1 MRPPPPVHDEAAR
14 LSALEA
20 YGLAADDAQMD
31 VGPLLK
37 LARSLFDVPTVLLSL
52 VESHRQIFAARLG
65 LDVCETGRDVSF
77 CAHALEREDALLV
90 PDARLDPRFCDNPL
104 VTGEPHIRFY
114 VGHPLV
120 TPTGHTI
127 GTLCLIDSKPRS
139 TFTADDQAN
148 LKGLADLVL
157 DKLEMRRLERARH
170 AGQIRFERISAT
182 SPDGIICANDQGEIT
197 FWNAAA
203 TRLFGFSEQEA
214 LGRSID
220 LIVPD
225 RMRGG
230 HGGGLARVAAGG
242 KPKLVGTVIELPA
255 QRKDGSEFPI
265 ELSLSMWSEGERVS
279 FGSISR
285 DISDRRANEDRLY
298 RLAHLDSLTE
308 LPNRTVLR
316 QRLEEVVQV
325 GTEAS
330 LIAVDLDG
338 FKEINDTLGH
348 SAGDALLKLV
358 AARLVACARPHD
370 TVARLG
376 GDEFAL
382 LLPDVGDP
390 LAAAETADCVISS
403 LSEPFSLDGEIVHI
417 AASAG
422 LAMFPTH
429 GEHAEDLLASA
440 DLALYQA
447 KNEGRHCRRFFTPA
461 LRRSAVAKR
470 NQELELQRAVAQG
483 ELELFYQPQVRAADG
498 TLVGAEALLRWR
510 HPEVGLISPAA
521 FLPNLESGRLAAQV
535 GEWVVRTACRQ
546 TAAWRSAGLT
556 DFRMGVNLFGVQ
568 FRTGDLAGIV
578 RDALA
583 ESALPP
589 SALELEITENIV
601 LRHDDAM
608 IIPLN
613 ELRDDGVGIAFDDYG
628 TGYASLSLLKRF
640 PLTRLKIDQ
649 SFVRTMCDSLE
660 DAAIVRAVI
669 LLGRSFGL
677 AVIAE
682 GVETREQ
689 QDMLIAEGCEELQ
702 GYLFGRPV
710 DADAFAARW
719 VTPKASAGRAR
730 RRAHASLA

>member
-1 MRPPPPVHDEAAR
+1 M
-14 LSALEA
+14 SALDA
-20 YGLAADDAQMD
+20 YGLVADAAEVD

-52 VESHRQIFAARLG
+52 VERHRQVFAARLG
-65 LDVCETGRDVSF
+65 LDVCETDRDISF
-77 CAHALEREDALLV
+77 CAHALEREDALV
-90 PDARLDPRFCDNPL
+90 VADARLDPRFCDNPL

-114 VGHPLV
+114 AGHPLV

-127 GTLCLIDSKPRS
+127 GTLCLIDAKSRS
-139 TFTADDQAN
+139 AFTADDRAN

-157 DKLEMRRLERARH
+157 DKLEMRRLERARQD
-170 AGQIRFERISAT
+170 GQMRFERISAT
-182 SPDGIICANDQGEIT
+182 SPDGIICANDQGQIT

-203 TRLFGFSEQEA
+203 TRLFGHSEQEVI
-214 LGRSID
+214 GRSID
-220 LIVPD
+220 IIVPD

-230 HGGGLARVAAGG
+230 HGGGLARVVAGG
-242 KPKLVGTVIELPA
+242 TPRLVGTVVELPA

-308 LPNRTVLR
+308 LPNRMVLR
-316 QRLEEVVQV
+316 QRLEEVVQK

-470 NQELELQRAVAQG
+470 TQELELQRAVAQG
-483 ELELFYQPQVRAADG
+483 ELELFYQPQVRAANG

-510 HPEVGLISPAA
+510 HPGMGLISPAA
-521 FLPNLESGRLAAQV
+521 FLPNLEGGRLAAQV
-535 GEWVVRTACRQ
+535 GEWVIRTACRQ
-546 TAAWRSAGLT
+546 TAAWRSAGLS

-568 FRTGDLAGIV
+568 FRTGDLAAIV
-578 RDALA
+578 RDALR
-583 ESALPP
+583 ECALPP
-589 SALELEITENIV
+589 SALELEITENII

-608 IIPLN
+608 ITPLK
-613 ELRDDGVGIAFDDYG
+613 ELRDEGVGIAFDDYG
-628 TGYASLSLLKRF
+628 TGYASLSLLKRY
-640 PLTRLKIDQ
+640 PLTRLKVDQ
-649 SFVRTMCDSLE
+649 SFVRNMCDSAE

-677 AVIAE
+677 DVIAE
-682 GVETREQ
+682 GVETLEQ
-689 QDMLIAEGCEELQ
+689 QEMLIAEGCEELQ

-710 DADAFAARW
+710 DADAFAACW
-719 VTPKASAGRAR
+719 ASSASASGATVRYTSGSR
-730 RRAHASLA
+730 L

>member
-120 TPTGHTI
+120 TPSGHTI

-403 LSEPFSLDGEIVHI
+403 LSEPFSLNGEIVHI

-613 ELRDDGVGIAFDDYG
+613 ELRDEGVGIAFDDYG

>member
-1 MRPPPPVHDEAAR
+1 
-14 LSALEA
+14 
-20 YGLAADDAQMD
+20 MD
-31 VGPLLK
+31 VGSLLQ

-52 VESHRQIFAARLG
+52 VERHRQIFAARLG
-65 LDVCETGRDVSF
+65 LDVCETGRNVSF
-77 CAHALEREDALLV
+77 CAHALERNDALLV

-114 VGHPLV
+114 AGHPLI
-120 TPTGHTI
+120 TPAGHTI
-127 GTLCLIDSKPRS
+127 GTLCLLDAKPRQ
-139 TFTADDQAN
+139 TFTADDRAN

-157 DKLEMRRLERARH
+157 DKLEMRRLERARQD
-170 AGQIRFERISAT
+170 GQTRFERIAAT
-182 SPDGIICANDQGEIT
+182 SPDGIICANDQSEIT

-203 TRLFGFSEQEA
+203 SRLFGFSEQEA
-214 LGRSID
+214 LGRRID

-230 HGGGLARVAAGG
+230 HGAGLARVAAGG
-242 KPKLVGTVIELPA
+242 EPRLVGTVVELPA
-255 QRKDGSEFPI
+255 LRKDGSEFPI
-265 ELSLSMWSEGERVS
+265 ELSLSMWREGERVS

-285 DISDRRANEDRLY
+285 DISGRRANEDRLH

-308 LPNRTVLR
+308 LPNRMVLR
-316 QRLEEVVQV
+316 QRLEEVV
-325 GTEAS
+325 GRGAEAS

-358 AARLVACARPHD
+358 AARLLACARPHD

-382 LLPDVGDP
+382 LLPSVGDP
-390 LAAAETADCVISS
+390 LAAAEMADCVIAS
-403 LSEPFSLDGEIVHI
+403 LSEPFLVDGETVHI

-422 LAMFPTH
+422 LAMFPAH

-470 NQELELQRAVAQG
+470 NQELELQRAVAEG
-483 ELELFYQPQVRAADG
+483 ELELFYQPQVRAADAR
-498 TLVGAEALLRWR
+498 LVGAEALLRWR
-510 HPEVGLISPAA
+510 HPERGLISPVA
-521 FLPNLESGRLAAQV
+521 FLPNLEGGRLAGQV

-546 TAAWRSAGLT
+546 TAAWRTAGLT

-568 FRTGDLAGIV
+568 FRTGDLAATV
-578 RDALA
+578 RDALT

-589 SALELEITENIV
+589 SALELEITENII

-608 IIPLN
+608 ITPLK
-613 ELRDDGVGIAFDDYG
+613 ELRDEGVGIAFDDYG
-628 TGYASLSLLKRF
+628 TGYASLSQLKRY

-649 SFVRTMCDSLE
+649 SFVRHMCDSEE

-682 GVETREQ
+682 GVETHEQ
-689 QDMLIAEGCEELQ
+689 RKMLIAEGCEELQ

-710 DADAFAARW
+710 DAEAFAQRWASFESTAR
-719 VTPKASAGRAR
+719 SGSR
-730 RRAHASLA
+730 RTH

>member
-1 MRPPPPVHDEAAR
+1 MRPPPPVDDEAAR

-20 YGLAADDAQMD
+20 YGLAADDAQVD

-37 LARSLFDVPTVLLSL
+37 LARSLFDIPTVLLSL
-52 VESHRQIFAARLG
+52 VERHRQIFAARLG

-242 KPKLVGTVIELPA
+242 KPRLVGTVVELPA

-358 AARLVACARPHD
+358 AARLVACARPYD

-510 HPEVGLISPAA
+510 HPEMGLISPAA

-535 GEWVVRTACRQ
+535 GEWVVRTACQQ

-568 FRTGDLAGIV
+568 FRTGDLAAIV

-608 IIPLN
+608 IIPLK
-613 ELRDDGVGIAFDDYG
+613 ELRDEGVGIAFDDYG

-689 QDMLIAEGCEELQ
+689 QDMLLAEGCEELQ